1 MLHLISPCCHTLLAP
16 VFISEYTGTECPQKR
31 GDRIRTNL
39 GGKRFFMDYSH
50 DLLMTFNTIMN
61 ITIEMNLQN
70 IQVML
75 EGRSSFLQ
83 GGLENNPSNDSV
95 KVPSQVLEVNITLFF
110 CDYCRHIT
118 PLYI

>member
-1 MLHLISPCCHTLLAP
+1 MLSHPLGARVISG
-16 VFISEYTGTECPQKR
+16 YTGTECPQKC
-31 GDRIRTNL
+31 GDRIHTNL
-39 GGKRFFMDYSH
+39 GGKRFFMDYPH

-61 ITIEMNLQN
+61 ITIKLNLQI

-75 EGRSSFLQ
+75 DGRSSFLQ

>member
-1 MLHLISPCCHTLLAP
+1 MLHLIITCYHTLLAP
-16 VFISEYTGTECPQKR
+16 VLFQGILVQNAPQNGATVYTQILVVSVFHGFIR
-31 GDRIRTNL
+31 RI
-39 GGKRFFMDYSH
+39 
-50 DLLMTFNTIMN
+50 LLMTFNTIMN
-61 ITIEMNLQN
+61 VTIKMNLQK

-75 EGRSSFLQ
+75 DGRSSFLQ
-83 GGLENNPSNDSV
+83 GGLENNPSDDSV